1 MCPLFICILANNGKL
16 QSQLV
21 IPFMIVVCVMMFMV
35 PVAFV
40 ERPTLSTVI
49 VVGIVPNL
57 DLTLRVFLASSR
69 NSFQYPDSHQHKRAH
84 HNPVC
89 RYVHQVCAVDQS
101 GNYNDI
107 TGEINSK

>member
-1 MCPLFICILANNGKL
+1 MCPWFIGILANNGKL
-16 QSQLV
+16 RSQLV
-21 IPFMIVVCVMMFMV
+21 IPFMIVVYVMVFMV
-35 PVAFV
+35 RVAFV
-40 ERPTLSTVI
+40 QLPTLSIVI
-49 VVGIVPNL
+49 VVGMVPNL
-57 DLTLRVFLASSR
+57 DFTLRVFLASSR
-69 NSFQYPDSHQHKRAH
+69 DSFQYPDSHQHKRAH